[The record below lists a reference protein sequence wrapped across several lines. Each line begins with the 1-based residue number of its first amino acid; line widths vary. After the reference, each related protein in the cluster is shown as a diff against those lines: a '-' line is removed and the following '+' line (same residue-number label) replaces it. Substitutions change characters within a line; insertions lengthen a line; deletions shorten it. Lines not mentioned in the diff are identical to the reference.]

1 LRLNLNND
9 HATLGAGIESMTP
22 DSEAIALL
30 RDLARR
36 YCAVSVTFADCGC
49 CTVELFAGD
58 VKVIEEDKDLLTATR
73 NAAKA
78 AGGTT

>member
-1 LRLNLNND
+1 
-9 HATLGAGIESMTP
+9 MTT
-22 DSEAIALL
+22 DAEAVAIL

-58 VKVIEEDKDLLTATR
+58 VKVIEEDKDLLTAAR
-73 NAAKA
+73 NAERIANVRTPSEI
-78 AGGTT
+78 G

>member
-1 LRLNLNND
+1 
-9 HATLGAGIESMTP
+9 MTPVALSP

-49 CTVELFAGD
+49 CTVELFADGA
-58 VKVIEEDKDLLTATR
+58 KVIEEDKDLLTATR
-73 NAAKA
+73 NAEKV
-78 AGGTT
+78 AGLQ

>member
-1 LRLNLNND
+1 
-9 HATLGAGIESMTP
+9 MTT
-22 DSEAIALL
+22 DAEAITLL

-58 VKVIEEDKDLLTATR
+58 VKVIEEDKDLLTAAR
-73 NAAKA
+73 NAERIANVRTPSEI
-78 AGGTT
+78 G

>member
-1 LRLNLNND
+1 LSND

-22 DSEAIALL
+22 DSEAIDLL

-58 VKVIEEDKDLLTATR
+58 VKVIEEDKDLLTAVR
-73 NAAKA
+73 NAATK
-78 AGGTT
+78 AGGAT